1 MLDEDGPFVTYAD
14 HVEALRQASA
24 LATPETVAQAMY
36 WYEQGQRDV
45 FAYHPEWT
53 VTDMCKPDCLPCQ
66 RLTELITEREKGY
79 EEGQRD
85 ALAAAVQRVQAHLIM
100 LDGNGWRATL
110 NGEGYSDLAG
120 FGPGVIAAVK
130 GGQP

>member
-1 MLDEDGPFVTYAD
+1 MTDPFDAC
-14 HVEALRQASA
+14 R
-24 LATPETVAQAMY
+24 VA
-36 WYEQGQRDV
+36 YEQGQRDV

-85 ALAAAVQRVQAHLIM
+85 AIADALQRVEAV
-100 LDGNGWRATL
+100 
-110 NGEGYSDLAG
+110 EVPYSLPLGA
-120 FGPGVIAAVK
+120 PVGVVIDQMRREFIAAIK
-130 GGQP
+130 GDQP

>member
-1 MLDEDGPFVTYAD
+1 MTDPFDAC
-14 HVEALRQASA
+14 R
-24 LATPETVAQAMY
+24 VA
-36 WYEQGQRDV
+36 YEQGQRDV

-85 ALAAAVQRVQAHLIM
+85 ERERKVGYYSQRCLHCDHIRAAHAL
-100 LDGNGWRATL
+100 TL
-110 NGEGYSDLAG
+110 SGCVGHALPGRPGADCPCSEFEGD
-120 FGPGVIAAVK
+120 
-130 GGQP
+130 QP